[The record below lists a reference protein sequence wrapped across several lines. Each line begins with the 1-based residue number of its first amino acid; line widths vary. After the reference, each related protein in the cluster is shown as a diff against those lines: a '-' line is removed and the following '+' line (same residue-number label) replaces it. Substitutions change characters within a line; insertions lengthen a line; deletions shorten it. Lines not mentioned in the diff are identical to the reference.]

1 MVGHLAWLADVFR
14 NNRDRT
20 FMIHEDAAFSYAW
33 LMESIGRWQSRLDEH
48 TAQGGTISAL
58 RGDFSPGVVSALLA
72 LIDRGAIVVPLSPA
86 AAVQEAEFL
95 EIAEAGLVCS
105 FAPDGSVG
113 LERSKRL
120 PQNPL
125 SLELIRRGHPGLIL
139 FTSGSTGKS
148 KAALHDFLPLLEK
161 FKTPRRAMITLP
173 FLMIDHIGGINTL
186 LHVLSNGGTVVVTSK
201 RDPHSVC
208 AAIARHKV
216 ELLPASPTFLN
227 LLILSEAY
235 RQYDLSS
242 LQLITYGTE
251 MMPQH
256 TLERIASILPHA
268 RLQQT
273 YGLSELG
280 ILRSKSEN
288 SDSLWVKVGGKGYQ
302 TKVKD
307 GTLWIKAESAM
318 LGYLNAPSPF
328 DEEGWFNTG
337 DMVEVQGEYFRF
349 LGRRSE
355 IINVGGQKVYPAEVE
370 NVLMK
375 LSNVRDVTVSG
386 EPNPVTGNIVVARF
400 NLIEPEELRAF
411 RKRVRGFCRGRL
423 ETFKAPV
430 RIEVLETDQFSGRFK
445 KMRRPTSE

>member
-1 MVGHLAWLADVFR
+1 MVGHLAWLSDVFR
-14 NNRDRT
+14 KNCGRT
-20 FMIHEDAAFSYAW
+20 FMIHEDAVFSYAW
-33 LMESIGRWQSRLDEH
+33 LIENIDRWKSILDKH
-48 TAQGGTISAL
+48 QVTGGTISAL

-72 LIDRGAIVVPLSPA
+72 LVDRGAIIVPLSPA
-86 AAVQEAEFL
+86 AAVQEAEFM

-105 FAPDGSVG
+105 FTPDGSG
-113 LERSKRL
+113 ILKRCERR
-120 PQNPL
+120 PQNSL
-125 SLELIRRGHPGLIL
+125 SLQLIRRGHPGLIL

-161 FKTPRRAMITLP
+161 FKTPRRGMITLP

-186 LHVLSNGGTVVVTSK
+186 LYVISNGGTVVVTSK

-235 RQYDLSS
+235 HHYDLSS

-251 MMPQH
+251 MMPQY
-256 TLERIASILPHA
+256 TLERIASILPHV

-280 ILRSKSEN
+280 ILRSKSAN
-288 SDSLWVKVGGKGYQ
+288 SNSLWVKVGGEGYQ

-307 GTLWIKAESAM
+307 GTLWIRAESAM
-318 LGYLNAPSPF
+318 LGYLNDRSPF

-349 LGRRSE
+349 LGRCSE

-370 NVLMK
+370 NVLME
-375 LSNVRDVTVSG
+375 LPNVRDVTVTG

-400 NLIEPEELRAF
+400 NLMEFEELPAF
-411 RKRVRGFCRGRL
+411 RRRVRGFCRGRL
-423 ETFKAPV
+423 EAFKVPV
-430 RIEVLETDQFSGRFK
+430 RIEVLEMDQFSSRFK
-445 KMRRPTSE
+445 KMRRRTGE